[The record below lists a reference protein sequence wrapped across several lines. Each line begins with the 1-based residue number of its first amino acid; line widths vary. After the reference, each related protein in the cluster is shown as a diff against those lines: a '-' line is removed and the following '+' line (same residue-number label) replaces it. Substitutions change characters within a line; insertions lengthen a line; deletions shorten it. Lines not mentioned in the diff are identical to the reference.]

1 MLTTPK
7 GAALDTQGGPTSTEQ
22 ECLVE
27 QLRTRNAELENTN
40 RLLLDQIAESRRA
53 EMARRPHS
61 SPASLGG
68 R

>member
-7 GAALDTQGGPTSTEQ
+7 GAAVRVHSGPAPTEQ
-22 ECLVE
+22 ERLIE

-61 SPASLGG
+61 PPPL
-68 R
+68 